1 MRSRHALIALA
12 VLVLGLLAGCGG
24 DSGGDAAQTPP
35 EANISDF
42 PKANGKTLTDLLG
55 QLGQGGPVLAPSV
68 SAIQT
73 GRNRFG
79 FALFDRSR
87 KQISYAPTVVYIAKS
102 GGGRAM
108 GPFKARYESLE
119 VKPQFESQTVA
130 SDPDAAKTMY
140 VADVPFPTAGRYDV
154 IGMARLD
161 GRLVAATPAGG
172 PVQVVKNDPVPGVG
186 DPAPLIHTPIPADVG
201 GDLSQIDTRKP
212 PAKDLHEVD
221 FADVVGK
228 KPIVLVFAT
237 PLLCQSRVCG
247 PVVDIAEEVKSEH
260 KDDVQ
265 FIHME
270 IYNNNSIDQGFRP
283 QVLQWKLPTEPW
295 VFTINK
301 QGKVAARIEGAYSAD
316 ELRAA
321 IDEAV
326 KS

>member
-1 MRSRHALIALA
+1 
-12 VLVLGLLAGCGG
+12 
-24 DSGGDAAQTPP
+24 
-35 EANISDF
+35 
-42 PKANGKTLTDLLG
+42 
-55 QLGQGGPVLAPSV
+55 
-68 SAIQT
+68 
-73 GRNRFG
+73 
-79 FALFDRSR
+79 
-87 KQISYAPTVVYIAKS
+87 
-102 GGGRAM
+102 M
-108 GPFKARYESLE
+108 GPFKASYESLA

-130 SDPDAAKTMY
+130 SDPDAAKSMY
-140 VADVPFPTAGRYDV
+140 VADIPFPAAGRYDV

-186 DPAPLIHTPIPADVG
+186 DPAPLIHTPIPSDVG

-247 PVVDIAEEVKSEH
+247 PVVDIAEELKSEH
-260 KDDVQ
+260 KDDVD

-301 QGKVAARIEGAYSAD
+301 QGKIAARIEGAYSAD

-321 IDEAV
+321 IDKAV
-326 KS
+326 KG

>member
-1 MRSRHALIALA
+1 LRSRHALIALA
-12 VLVLGLLAGCGG
+12 LLILGLIAGCGG
-24 DSGGDAAQTPP
+24 DSGEDAAKTPP
-35 EANISDF
+35 EANIHDF
-42 PKANGKTLTDLLG
+42 PKANGKTLADLLG
-55 QLGQGGPVLAPSV
+55 QLGQGGPILAPSV
-68 SAIQT
+68 SDLQT
-73 GRNRFG
+73 GGDRFG
-79 FALFDRSR
+79 FALFDQAR
-87 KQISYAPTVVYIAKS
+87 KQISDAPTVVYIAKT

-108 GPFKARYESLE
+108 GPFKARYESLA
-119 VKPQFESQTVA
+119 VKPQYQSQTVA

-140 VADVPFPTAGRYDV
+140 VADIRFPTTGRYDV

-161 GRLVAATPAGG
+161 GRLVAATPASG
-172 PVQVVKNDPVPGVG
+172 PVQVVKDDPVPGVG
-186 DPAPLIHTPIPADVG
+186 DPAPLIHTPIPSDVG
-201 GDLSQIDTRKP
+201 GDLTQIDTRKP
-212 PAKDLHEVD
+212 PSDLHEAD

-247 PVVDIAEEVKSEH
+247 PVVDIAEEVKSES

-295 VFTINK
+295 AFAIDR
-301 QGKVAARIEGAYSAD
+301 QGKIAARIEGAFSAD

-321 IDEAV
+321 VAKAV
-326 KS
+326 KG